1 MSLWGTAVEPPAAV
15 ADLAATAAKYAEQ
28 AEEQRRLPP
37 DVVTG
42 LRGAGFARH
51 FVPTAFGGSQGGYEE
66 LLDLVV
72 PVAAACPSTGWSASI
87 AAHTGRMAVHL
98 PERGRREV
106 WGEHPD
112 ALIAGAL
119 VPCGTATRVSGG
131 WRVTGRWAY
140 VSGADY
146 SDWALICAPGAVGS
160 ESQPWCFVIP
170 REHYEVADTWF
181 SVGMRATGSNTVV
194 VRELFVPEHRS
205 FTRAALEAGLRAGDG
220 PVSCRA
226 PLKAVNGLSFAGPLL
241 GAARGLVEHW
251 VDWIGRKVDTHTGA
265 PARDRVS
272 VRTVLTR
279 SSAEVEAA
287 ALLLR
292 SIARAADSGSD
303 LRSAVPRHL
312 RNWSFATELL
322 RDAAERIFVASGTAG
337 QDEGDR
343 AQRFWRDIH
352 SGASHFALQL
362 EQASGPFAQAVFA
375 PSSQHPPTEAK

>member
-1 MSLWGTAVEPPAAV
+1 MPLWGTAVEPPPAV
-15 ADLAATAAKYAEQ
+15 ADLAATAAKHAEQ
-28 AEEQRRLPP
+28 AETQRRLSP

-42 LRGAGFARH
+42 LRTAGFARH
-51 FVPTAFGGSQGGYEE
+51 FVPAAFGGSQGGYEE
-66 LLDLVV
+66 LLDMVA
-72 PVAAACPSTGWSASI
+72 PVAAGCPSTGWSASI

-98 PERGRREV
+98 PEQGQREV

-119 VPCGTATRVSGG
+119 VPSGTATSVAGG

-146 SDWALICAPGAVGS
+146 SDWALICAPGGTGTGTR
-160 ESQPWCFVIP
+160 PWCFVLP

-194 VRELFVPEHRS
+194 VRDVLVPKHRS
-205 FTRAALEAGLRAGDG
+205 FTRAALEAGLDPDDERL
-220 PVSCRA
+220 SCRA

-241 GAARGLVEHW
+241 GAARGLLEHW
-251 VDWIGRKVDTHTGA
+251 VDWISRKVDTHTGT
-265 PARDRVS
+265 PACDRPA
-272 VRTVLTR
+272 VRAVLAR

-287 ALLLR
+287 ALLVR
-292 SIARAADSGSD
+292 SIARTADSGRELSPFV
-303 LRSAVPRHL
+303 ARHM
-312 RNWSFATELL
+312 RDWSYATELL

-337 QDEGDR
+337 QGEGDR

-352 SGASHFALQL
+352 AGASHFALQL
-362 EQASGPFAQAVFA
+362 EQASGPFAESVFTTPNQHT
-375 PSSQHPPTEAK
+375 PSRAT